1 MPHEHS
7 HSHCHDDSC
16 SSKGSQE
23 HCHSHHH
30 SGHKEDESCSKAFLH
45 IADEAWMEVLK
56 AKIKEQIIATSGPH
70 LNELAKIISEANQE
84 RWKNKMASK
93 KGCKEF
99 EEKICKFF
107 SSM

>member
-16 SSKGSQE
+16 NSKGSQE
-23 HCHSHHH
+23 HNHSHHH
-30 SGHKEDESCSKAFLH
+30 DHEEECCSKAFLH

-56 AKIKEQIIATSGPH
+56 DKIKEQIIATSGPH
-70 LNELAKIISEANQE
+70 LNELAKIISEANHG

-107 SSM
+107 SSMQ